1 VGERRYGLSIMT
13 EPTTA
18 DHLDAL
24 ESLAARRRSNLRVD
38 PDRAIDPAL
47 VERLVRLAATAP
59 NHKKTYPWRFRVL
72 AGDARAALGEA
83 LAEDLIAAGEENPAK
98 VAKARVKYR
107 RAPVMVVVAAAA
119 GDHQVMTDE
128 NRDAVS
134 AAIQTLLLG
143 ATAAG
148 LASLWST
155 GAATHSHRIAEL
167 CRLDPTDTIVGLVYL
182 GWPNSEPE
190 CPPRP
195 EPDLA
200 WIDVEAPGFS

>member
-1 VGERRYGLSIMT
+1 MT
-13 EPTTA
+13 EPTAA
-18 DHLDAL
+18 DHLEVL
-24 ESLAARRRSNLRVD
+24 EAVAQRRRSNLRVD
-38 PDRAIDPAL
+38 PDRAVDPEMVA
-47 VERLVRLAATAP
+47 RLVRLAATSP
-59 NHKKTYPWRFRVL
+59 NHKKTYPWRFRVVS
-72 AGDARAALGEA
+72 GDARTALGEA

-107 RAPVMVVVAAAA
+107 RAPVIVVVAAAA
-119 GDHQVMTDE
+119 GDHPVMTDE

-155 GAATHSHRIAEL
+155 GAATTSSRIAEL
-167 CRLDPTDTIVGLVYL
+167 CGLDPTDTIVGLVYL
-182 GWPNSEPE
+182 GWPNSQLE

-200 WIDVEAPGFS
+200 WVDADQPGQPMRGRA

>member
-1 VGERRYGLSIMT
+1 MT
-13 EPTTA
+13 EQTTA
-18 DHLDAL
+18 DHLDVL
-24 ESLAARRRSNLRVD
+24 ESLAQRRRSNLRVD
-38 PDRAIDPAL
+38 PDRPVDPAL

-59 NHKKTYPWRFRVL
+59 NHKKTYPWRFRIV
-72 AGDARAALGEA
+72 AGDARTDLGEA

-107 RAPVMVVVAAAA
+107 RAPVMVVVGAAA
-119 GDHQVMTDE
+119 GEHAVMTEE

-155 GAATHSHRIAEL
+155 GAAAHSDRIAAL
-167 CRLDPTDTIVGLVYL
+167 CGLDPTDSIVGLVYL

-200 WIDVEAPGFS
+200 WVDAGPLEGTDLS

>member
-1 VGERRYGLSIMT
+1 MFRRYGLTIMT
-13 EPTTA
+13 EQPTA
-18 DHLDAL
+18 DHLEVL
-24 ESLAARRRSNLRVD
+24 ESLAERRRSNLRVD
-38 PDRAIDPAL
+38 PDRPIDPEL
-47 VERLVRLAATAP
+47 VDRLVRLAATAP

-107 RAPVMVVVAAAA
+107 RAPVMVVVAAAE
-119 GDHQVMTDE
+119 GDHAVMTDE

-155 GAATHSHRIAEL
+155 GAAAHSGRIAEL
-167 CRLDPTDTIVGLVYL
+167 CGLQPTDTIVGLVYL

-195 EPDLA
+195 EPDLV
-200 WIDVEAPGFS
+200 WVDIDAPEVS

>member
-1 VGERRYGLSIMT
+1 MT
-13 EPTTA
+13 EQTTA
-18 DHLDAL
+18 DHLDVL
-24 ESLAARRRSNLRVD
+24 ESLAQRRRSNLRVD
-38 PDRAIDPAL
+38 PDRTVDPAL

-59 NHKKTYPWRFRVL
+59 NHKKTYPWRFRIV
-72 AGDARAALGEA
+72 AGDARTDLGEA
-83 LAEDLIAAGEENPAK
+83 LAQDLIAAGEENPAK

-119 GDHQVMTDE
+119 GEHAVMTEE

-155 GAATHSHRIAEL
+155 GAATRSERIAAL
-167 CRLDPTDTIVGLVYL
+167 CGLDPTDTIVGLVYL
-182 GWPNSEPE
+182 GWPNSEPD

-200 WIDVEAPGFS
+200 WVDAGALEGEAVS